1 MDQTPEPDPPALAW
15 MRRNANWLALTFI
28 LVFFL
33 LPRLSPF
40 DGLNYYLNTGERL
53 SGWVLR
59 KVQHLFVDY
68 GYYVVFIGVLL
79 ENTMFLGLLVP
90 GAIILILGGLAA
102 QNGSIDLWP
111 VIALGIA
118 ATLIGDSISYAIG
131 RGGWSRVLARGSLAE
146 PLGKVRD
153 ALESRGRWFILVYHF
168 AGYSRMIGPAAA
180 GLFRIPYRRWA
191 PFDYAGATLWVLT
204 FTGIGVLMGALGVKF
219 GDTERLVRLTEVL
232 FTGII
237 VAAIAIA
244 LYRDS
249 RGRRGSPVEAPATI
263 IAVDDEP

>member
-1 MDQTPEPDPPALAW
+1 MNRTPESDAAVAW
-15 MRRNANWLALTFI
+15 VRRNANWLALTFI
-28 LVFFL
+28 VVFFL

-40 DGLNYYLNTGERL
+40 EGLNYYLNSGERL
-53 SGWVLR
+53 SAWTLR
-59 KVQHLFVDY
+59 KVQHLFADY

-131 RGGWSRVLARGSLAE
+131 RGGWARALERGSLAE
-146 PLGKVRD
+146 PLGRVRD
-153 ALESRGRWFILVYHF
+153 ALQSRGRWFILVYHF
-168 AGYSRMIGPAAA
+168 AGYSRMVGPAAA

-204 FTGIGVLMGALGVKF
+204 FTMIGVLMGALGVQF
-219 GDTERLVRLTEVL
+219 GDTERLVRITEVL

-244 LYRDS
+244 LYRGS
-249 RGRRGSPVEAPATI
+249 RARHEPPAEALATV
-263 IAVDDEP
+263 IAVDEEA